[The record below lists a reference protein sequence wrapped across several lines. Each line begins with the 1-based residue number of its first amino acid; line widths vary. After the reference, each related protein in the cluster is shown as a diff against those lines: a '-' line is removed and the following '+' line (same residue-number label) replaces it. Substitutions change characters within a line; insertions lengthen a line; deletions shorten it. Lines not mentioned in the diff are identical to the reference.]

1 MPLDHIPTDALPRE
15 KLLAR
20 GAAALS
26 DAELLAL
33 LLRTGTAGKNVLL
46 MAQEVLGV
54 CGGMAGLLNASADQL
69 KTIKGLGGP
78 AKRAELLAVMELARR
93 AVAQQMQQGACMNQ
107 SHLAAQYA
115 QMLLAHLPHECFA
128 VLFLDTQHH
137 LICMETLF
145 TGTLNHASVYPRE
158 VARRAL
164 HHHAASVLLAHNHP
178 SGCAEPST
186 ADIALTRHLQQALG
200 LLEIAVLDHL
210 IMAQGRTTSMVQ
222 SGLMPLA

>member
-115 QMLLAHLPHECFA
+115 QMHLARSAC
-128 VLFLDTQHH
+128 
-137 LICMETLF
+137 
-145 TGTLNHASVYPRE
+145 TG
-158 VARRAL
+158 
-164 HHHAASVLLAHNHP
+164 
-178 SGCAEPST
+178 
-186 ADIALTRHLQQALG
+186 
-200 LLEIAVLDHL
+200 
-210 IMAQGRTTSMVQ
+210 
-222 SGLMPLA
+222 